1 MATEILMPRQGQS
14 VESCIIIEWKVSEG
28 DVVTQGQALCE
39 VETDKATFEVEAT
52 AAGTVLGIFYPADAD
67 VDVLKVIAALGEPG
81 EDISGL
87 RPETSEDSDQTTED
101 STAMEVSAAPVAE
114 EVPSSDLRPLTSG
127 NSSGASPR
135 AKNLAEKKGV
145 DASTLV
151 GSGPNGRVIERD
163 VVAAQ
168 PASISPAAQARAAS
182 EGLGFPTVGSGVGGR
197 VLSADLV
204 EVASLEFPG
213 ARAEFPVRGIRKL
226 VANRMMSSLQ
236 NTAQLT
242 LNTSADARSVLDYR
256 KKCKAAAEER
266 GVGGIS
272 INDAV
277 LYATLRT
284 LAQFPELNA
293 HGLGTRIVQFE
304 EVHLGFAVDTPRGL
318 MVPVIRFANRM
329 NLRQLSAEA
338 KRLAMACIEG
348 TIDPDSLTGG
358 TFTVT
363 NLGAM
368 GIESFTPVL
377 NAPEVGIL
385 GVCSIELKP
394 VMTDGNVEFVPH
406 MGLSLTID
414 HCAVDGAPAAKFLSV
429 LRQQLADFEFEL
441 TLGE

>member
-1 MATEILMPRQGQS
+1 MPRQGQS
-14 VESCIIIEWKVSEG
+14 VESCIIIEWKVNEG
-28 DVVTQGQALCE
+28 DVVAEGQALCE

-52 AAGTVLGIFYPADAD
+52 ADGTVLGIFYPADSD
-67 VDVLKVIAALGEPG
+67 VDVLKVIAAIGEPG
-81 EDISGL
+81 EDVSGL
-87 RPETSEDSDQTTED
+87 RPDMSEDSDQKTED
-101 STAMEVSAAPVAE
+101 SAPV
-114 EVPSSDLRPLTSG
+114 EVATEPVVEKSVQSVGSVGSG
-127 NSSGASPR
+127 KASPR
-135 AKNLAEKKGV
+135 AKNLAEKRGV
-145 DASTLV
+145 DASSLA

-163 VVAAQ
+163 VIAAQ
-168 PASISPAAQARAAS
+168 PGAVSPAAQARATVT
-182 EGLGFPTVGSGVGGR
+182 GLSVPPSGSGVGGR

-204 EVASLEFPG
+204 EVASMDFPG
-213 ARAEFPVRGIRKL
+213 ATTEIPVRGIRKL

-293 HGLGTRIVQFE
+293 HGLGNKIVQFE
-304 EVHLGFAVDTPRGL
+304 NVHLGFAVDTPRGL
-318 MVPVIRFANRM
+318 MVPVIRFANLM
-329 NLRQLSAEA
+329 SLRQLSVEA
-338 KRLAMACIEG
+338 KRLAAACIEG
-348 TIDPDSLTGG
+348 TIDPDSLAGG

-385 GVCSIELKP
+385 GVCAIELKP
-394 VMTDGNVEFVPH
+394 VMNDGNVEFIPH
-406 MGLSLTID
+406 LGLSLTID

-429 LRQQLADFEFEL
+429 MRQQLADFEFEL